1 LLDEAFLAKKQMN
14 PYITEHTQIEEMLG
28 TARPR
33 ARSAARSA
41 GQAVAATS
49 SSRPAFGARSD
60 PGRARAIRRAIRGVR
75 LLARWS
81 TSEARARRVGTFGMN
96 RRFAL
101 VDRDG
106 TINVERDHITDP
118 GQIELIPGSAEAL
131 VRLREE
137 VGMGIVIVTNQAHV
151 GRGELS
157 PADLDRIHERLLA
170 LLADEGAAI
179 DAILHCPHAPDAGCA
194 CRKPAPGLAL
204 QAADR
209 FGFDP
214 SASVV
219 IGDHAADV
227 GLGRA
232 VGATTFL
239 VLTGHGQEE
248 RMAAEPLADHVVPD
262 LAAAVDII
270 AALVPREG

>member
-1 LLDEAFLAKKQMN
+1 
-14 PYITEHTQIEEMLG
+14 
-28 TARPR
+28 
-33 ARSAARSA
+33 
-41 GQAVAATS
+41 
-49 SSRPAFGARSD
+49 
-60 PGRARAIRRAIRGVR
+60 
-75 LLARWS
+75 
-81 TSEARARRVGTFGMN
+81 MN

-209 FGFDP
+209 FGFDL

-248 RMAAEPLADHVVPD
+248 RVSAEPLADHVVPN